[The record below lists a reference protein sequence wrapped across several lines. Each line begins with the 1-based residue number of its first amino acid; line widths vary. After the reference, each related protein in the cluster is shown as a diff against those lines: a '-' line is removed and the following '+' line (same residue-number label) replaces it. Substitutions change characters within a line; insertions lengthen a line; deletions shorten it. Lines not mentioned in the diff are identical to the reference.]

1 LRLYFTQAIRQYF
14 HSDLKTML
22 TAIIAVIVIPALM
35 WAFLL
40 YQLISFR
47 RRQNRGPLPPVT
59 VSSPFQRVRALFR
72 KVGASETIAEGQA
85 ETAVLAQKVE
95 NLPVVERRSI
105 WDVLRFLSGPL
116 PLSIGL
122 HIGILL
128 AILWGVHFEQ
138 GRNLITVNFQSS
150 GGGGGTQQV
159 KQLNVPEMPMPE
171 MAMPMPIERPIVA
184 QHSTQAI
191 AEATH
196 YVRSVAGGGI
206 GIGRGGGIGSGYGRG
221 IGAGFGGFIGGLR
234 RSGLDVALVIDG
246 TGSMKR
252 IIDDVKG
259 KMRLLILAIH
269 RLVPTTRMGIVVF
282 GGRGEP
288 IQQQPLT
295 ISPDVLI
302 NFLDRIQAQNGGAWQ
317 EDTLG
322 AVRTAVDRFEW
333 RPRAKKVIILVG
345 DTPPFD
351 EDREPTLDEI
361 RKLRAENGIFNTV
374 DVTVEEHE
382 RFLQEY
388 YREIGL
394 SPPKS
399 DRMPDFYFQT
409 QRAYQEMATAGGG
422 QWRSLTRDQQINQQ
436 VLILAFGSQWQTEVA
451 AFGRGLV
458 TGQSQS
464 DP

>member
-1 LRLYFTQAIRQYF
+1 
-14 HSDLKTML
+14 M
-22 TAIIAVIVIPALM
+22 
-35 WAFLL
+35 
-40 YQLISFR
+40 
-47 RRQNRGPLPPVT
+47 
-59 VSSPFQRVRALFR
+59 
-72 KVGASETIAEGQA
+72 
-85 ETAVLAQKVE
+85 
-95 NLPVVERRSI
+95 
-105 WDVLRFLSGPL
+105 
-116 PLSIGL
+116 
-122 HIGILL
+122 
-128 AILWGVHFEQ
+128 
-138 GRNLITVNFQSS
+138 
-150 GGGGGTQQV
+150 
-159 KQLNVPEMPMPE
+159 
-171 MAMPMPIERPIVA
+171 
-184 QHSTQAI
+184 
-191 AEATH
+191 
-196 YVRSVAGGGI
+196 RSVAGGGI

-221 IGAGFGGFIGGLR
+221 IGAGFGGFIAGLR

-282 GGRGEP
+282 GGRGEA
-288 IQQQPLT
+288 IQVQPLT
-295 ISPDVLI
+295 ISPDVLLY
-302 NFLDRIQAQNGGAWQ
+302 FLNNIQAQNGGAWQ

-322 AVRTAVDRFEW
+322 AVRTAVDRLAW
-333 RPRAKKVIILVG
+333 RPLAKKVIILVG

-351 EDREPTLDEI
+351 EDKEPTLDEV

-394 SPPKS
+394 SPPKH
-399 DRMPDFYFQT
+399 DQMPGFYFET
-409 QRAYQEMATAGGG
+409 QRAYQEMAAAGGG
-422 QWRSLTRDQQINQQ
+422 QWRSLTKDQQINQQ

-458 TGQSQS
+458 TGRAQS

>member
-1 LRLYFTQAIRQYF
+1 
-14 HSDLKTML
+14 M
-22 TAIIAVIVIPALM
+22 
-35 WAFLL
+35 
-40 YQLISFR
+40 
-47 RRQNRGPLPPVT
+47 
-59 VSSPFQRVRALFR
+59 
-72 KVGASETIAEGQA
+72 
-85 ETAVLAQKVE
+85 
-95 NLPVVERRSI
+95 VVERRSI
-105 WDVLRFLSGPL
+105 WDMLRFLSGPL

-122 HIGILL
+122 HVAVLF
-128 AILWGVHFEQ
+128 AILWSVHFEQ
-138 GRNLITVNFQSS
+138 ARNLIMVNFQSS
-150 GGGGGTQQV
+150 GGGGATQPA
-159 KQLNVPEMPMPE
+159 KQLDLPEMPMPE
-171 MAMPMPIERPIVA
+171 MAMPMPIERPIVS

-191 AEATH
+191 SEAVH
-196 YVRSVAGGGI
+196 YMRSVASGGI

-269 RLVPTTRMGIVVF
+269 RMVPTTRMGIVVF

-288 IQQQPLT
+288 VDVQPLT

-302 NFLDRIQAQNGGAWQ
+302 HFLNSIRAQNGGTWQ

-322 AVRTAVDRFEW
+322 AVRTAVDRLAW
-333 RPRAKKVIILVG
+333 QAPARKVIILVG

-382 RFLQEY
+382 RFVQQF
-388 YREIGL
+388 YRQIGL
-394 SPPKS
+394 SPPK
-399 DRMPDFYFQT
+399 DDHMPSFYFET
-409 QRAYQEMATAGGG
+409 QRAYQEMAAAGGG
-422 QWRSLTRDQQINQQ
+422 QWRSLTKDQQINQQ

-451 AFGRGLV
+451 AFGRGLAG
-458 TGQSQS
+458 GQSQG

>member
-1 LRLYFTQAIRQYF
+1 
-14 HSDLKTML
+14 ML
-22 TAIIAVIVIPALM
+22 IAIIAVIVIPTLV

-40 YQLISFR
+40 YQMIKSR
-47 RRQNRGPLPPVT
+47 RHRNQDPLPPITVT
-59 VSSPFQRVRALFR
+59 DPIARVRTLVSYINSRVSGRRRDRDERAGTP
-72 KVGASETIAEGQA
+72 VP
-85 ETAVLAQKVE
+85 
-95 NLPVVERRSI
+95 LPGTESGEAAVVERRTI
-105 WDVLRFLSGPL
+105 WDVLRFISGPL
-116 PLSIGL
+116 PLSLSL
-122 HIGILL
+122 HIAVLL

-138 GRNLITVNFQSS
+138 GRNLITVNFQT
-150 GGGGGTQQV
+150 GGGGGGRTQQL
-159 KQLNVPEMPMPE
+159 KPLDVPEMPMPA
-171 MAMPMPIERPIVA
+171 MAMPLPIERPIVA

-191 AEATH
+191 SEATH
-196 YVRSVAGGGI
+196 YMRSVAGGGI

-221 IGAGFGGFIGGLR
+221 IGAGFGGFIAGLR

-269 RLVPTTRMGIVVF
+269 RLVPATRMGIVVF

-288 IQQQPLT
+288 IQVQPLT
-295 ISPDVLI
+295 ISPDVLL
-302 NFLDRIQAQNGGAWQ
+302 NFLNNIQAQNGGAWQ

-322 AVRTAVDRFEW
+322 AVRTAVDRLAW
-333 RPRAKKVIILVG
+333 RPLAKKVIILVG

-351 EDREPTLDEI
+351 EDKEPTLDEV

-374 DVTVEEHE
+374 DVTVEEHK

-388 YREIGL
+388 YREIGMK
-394 SPPKS
+394 PPK
-399 DRMPDFYFQT
+399 DDQMPSFYFET
-409 QRAYQEMATAGGG
+409 QRAYQDMAASGGG
-422 QWRSLTRDQQINQQ
+422 QWRSLTRDEQINQQ

-458 TGQSQS
+458 TGHAQS

>member
-1 LRLYFTQAIRQYF
+1 
-14 HSDLKTML
+14 ML
-22 TAIIAVIVIPALM
+22 IAIIAVIVIPVSL
-35 WAFLL
+35 WAYLL
-40 YQLISFR
+40 YQVIRSKR
-47 RRQNRGPLPPVT
+47 RPSEEPLPPIALDSPVAQIAA
-59 VSSPFQRVRALFR
+59 VFRSISSRMSARWGDKGGTPVPL
-72 KVGASETIAEGQA
+72 EGSQNGD
-85 ETAVLAQKVE
+85 TAV
-95 NLPVVERRSI
+95 VVEQRTI
-105 WDVLRFLSGPL
+105 WDVLRFVSGPL
-116 PLSIGL
+116 PLSIAL
-122 HIGILL
+122 HVAILL
-128 AILWGVHFEQ
+128 AILWSVHFEQ
-138 GRNLITVNFQSS
+138 GRNLITVNFQTG
-150 GGGGGTQQV
+150 GGGGGTQEL
-159 KQLNVPEMPMPE
+159 KPLNLPEMPMPE
-171 MAMPMPIERPIVA
+171 MAAPIPIERPIVT
-184 QHSTQAI
+184 QHSTAAI
-191 AEATH
+191 SEATH

-282 GGRGEP
+282 GGRGEA
-288 IQQQPLT
+288 IQVQPLT
-295 ISPDVLI
+295 ISPDVLL
-302 NFLDRIQAQNGGAWQ
+302 NFLNNIRAQNGGAWQ

-322 AVRTAVDRFEW
+322 AVRTAVDRFSW

-351 EDREPTLDEI
+351 EDKEPALDEV

-382 RFLQEY
+382 RFLEEY
-388 YREIGL
+388 YREIGEA
-394 SPPKS
+394 PRKTA
-399 DRMPDFYFQT
+399 MPGFYFDT
-409 QRAYQEMATAGGG
+409 QRAYQDMAAAGGG
-422 QWRSLTRDQQINQQ
+422 QWRSLTKDQQINQQ

-451 AFGRGLV
+451 AFGRGLT

>member
-1 LRLYFTQAIRQYF
+1 
-14 HSDLKTML
+14 ML
-22 TAIIAVIVIPALM
+22 AALIAVIVVPGLI

-40 YQLISFR
+40 YHVIKFR
-47 RRQNRGPLPPVT
+47 RRSNQDPLPPITVT
-59 VSSPFQRVRALFR
+59 SPLAQVRALISNYISAR
-72 KVGASETIAEGQA
+72 VSARRTPRNWRRAER
-85 ETAVLAQKVE
+85 ETAA
-95 NLPVVERRSI
+95 VVEVRSI
-105 WDVLRFLSGPL
+105 WDVLRFFSGPL

-122 HIGILL
+122 HIAVLL
-128 AILWGVHFEQ
+128 ALLWGVHFEA

-150 GGGGGTQQV
+150 GGGGGTQQL
-159 KQLNVPEMPMPE
+159 KQLEVPEMPMPE

-191 AEATH
+191 SEATH
-196 YVRSVAGGGI
+196 YMRTVAGGGI

-259 KMRLLILAIH
+259 KLRLLILAIH

-288 IQQQPLT
+288 IQVQPLT
-295 ISPDVLI
+295 ISPDVLLT
-302 NFLDRIQAQNGGAWQ
+302 FLNNIVAQNGGGWQ

-322 AVRTAVDRFEW
+322 AVRTAVDRFAW
-333 RPRAKKVIILVG
+333 RPLAKKVIVLVG

-351 EDREPTLDEI
+351 EDKEPTLDEI

-388 YREIGL
+388 YRQIGL
-394 SPPKS
+394 SPPKH
-399 DRMPDFYFQT
+399 DPMPSFYFET
-409 QRAYQEMATAGGG
+409 QRAYQDMAAAGGG
-422 QWRSLTRDQQINQQ
+422 QWRSLTKDEQINQQ

-458 TGQSQS
+458 TGRPQT

>member
-1 LRLYFTQAIRQYF
+1 MI
-14 HSDLKTML
+14 
-22 TAIIAVIVIPALM
+22 TAIIVVIVIPALI
-35 WAFLL
+35 WGFLL
-40 YQLISFR
+40 YQLMKFR
-47 RRQNRGPLPPVT
+47 RSQHPLPPITVT
-59 VSSPFQRVRALFR
+59 SPFHQVRSLLGKFVPARFSGR
-72 KVGASETIAEGQA
+72 GREASQA
-85 ETAVLAQKVE
+85 AIDVAAAQTAMERPV
-95 NLPVVERRSI
+95 VVERRSL

-122 HIGILL
+122 HIAILL

-138 GRNLITVNFQSS
+138 GRNLITVNFQS
-150 GGGGGTQQV
+150 GRGGGGTQQTR
-159 KQLNVPEMPMPE
+159 QLDVPEMPIPE
-171 MAMPMPIERPIVA
+171 MAMPMPIERPIVT

-191 AEATH
+191 SEATH

-206 GIGRGGGIGSGYGRG
+206 GIGRGGGIGSGYGHG

-288 IQQQPLT
+288 IQVQPLT

-302 NFLDRIQAQNGGAWQ
+302 GFLDNIRAQNGGAWQ

-322 AVRTAVDRFEW
+322 AVRTAVDRLAW
-333 RPRAKKVIILVG
+333 RPLAKKVIILVG

-351 EDREPTLDEI
+351 EDKEPTLDEI

-394 SPPKS
+394 PPPKN
-399 DRMPDFYFQT
+399 DRMPGFYFDT
-409 QRAYQEMATAGGG
+409 RGSYQEMAADGGG
-422 QWRSLTRDQQINQQ
+422 QWRSLTKDQQINQQ

-458 TGQSQS
+458 TGGSRS
-464 DP
+464 APE

>member
-1 LRLYFTQAIRQYF
+1 
-14 HSDLKTML
+14 MV
-22 TAIIAVIVIPALM
+22 TAVIAVILVPALI

-40 YQLISFR
+40 YQVRRFR
-47 RRQNRGPLPPVT
+47 RLSNQDSLPPIT
-59 VSSPFQRVRALFR
+59 VSSPFTRIRAWASNYTRPYLR
-72 KVGASETIAEGQA
+72 KPNAAREGGAPEERAADG
-85 ETAVLAQKVE
+85 TAVLI
-95 NLPVVERRSI
+95 ERRSI
-105 WDVLRFLSGPL
+105 WDVLRFFSGPL
-116 PLSIGL
+116 PLSVGL
-122 HIGILL
+122 HIAILL
-128 AILWGVHFEQ
+128 AILWGVHFQQ

-150 GGGGGTQQV
+150 GGGGGTQQL
-159 KQLNVPEMPMPE
+159 KQLDVPEMPMPA
-171 MAMPMPIERPIVA
+171 MAMPLPIERPIVA

-196 YVRSVAGGGI
+196 YMRSVVGGGI
-206 GIGRGGGIGSGYGRG
+206 GIGRGGGTGSGYGRG

-259 KMRLLILAIH
+259 RMRLLILAIH

-288 IQQQPLT
+288 IQVQPLT
-295 ISPDVLI
+295 VSPDVLI
-302 NFLDRIQAQNGGAWQ
+302 AFLDNIRAQNGGAWQ

-322 AVRTAVDRFEW
+322 AVRTAVDRFAW
-333 RPRAKKVIILVG
+333 QPLAKKVIILVG

-351 EDREPTLDEI
+351 EDKAPTLDEV

-382 RFLQEY
+382 RFLKEY
-388 YREIGL
+388 YREIGI
-394 SPPKS
+394 SPPKI
-399 DRMPDFYFQT
+399 DRMPAFYFET
-409 QRAYQEMATAGGG
+409 QRSYQEMAAAGGG
-422 QWRSLTRDQQINQQ
+422 QWRSLTKDQQINQQ
-436 VLILAFGSQWQTEVA
+436 VLILAFGSQWQTEVT

>member
-1 LRLYFTQAIRQYF
+1 
-14 HSDLKTML
+14 ML
-22 TAIIAVIVIPALM
+22 AAIIAVILVPTLI

-40 YQLISFR
+40 YHVMRFR
-47 RRQNRGPLPPVT
+47 RRPNQDAVPPIT
-59 VSSPFQRVRALFR
+59 LTSPFAQLGALGSKYITARASR
-72 KVGASETIAEGQA
+72 RGIAPSGRRA
-85 ETAVLAQKVE
+85 ADRDAAAVLE
-95 NLPVVERRSI
+95 GRSI
-105 WDVLRFLSGPL
+105 WEVLRFFSGPL

-122 HIGILL
+122 HIAILL
-128 AILWGVHFEQ
+128 ALLWSVHFEQ
-138 GRNLITVNFQSS
+138 GRNLITVNFQSG
-150 GGGGGTQQV
+150 GGGGGTQQL
-159 KQLNVPEMPMPE
+159 KQLEVPEMPMPE

-191 AEATH
+191 SEATH

-288 IQQQPLT
+288 IQVQPLT

-302 NFLDRIQAQNGGAWQ
+302 SFLNNIQAQNGGAWQ

-322 AVRTAVDRFEW
+322 AVRTAVDRFAW
-333 RPRAKKVIILVG
+333 RPLAKKVIILVG

-351 EDREPTLDEI
+351 EDKEPTLDEV

-394 SPPKS
+394 SPPKH
-399 DRMPDFYFQT
+399 DQMPSFYFET
-409 QRAYQEMATAGGG
+409 QRAYQEMAAAGGG
-422 QWRSLTRDQQINQQ
+422 QWRSLTKDEQINQQ

-458 TGQSQS
+458 TGRAQS

>member
-1 LRLYFTQAIRQYF
+1 
-14 HSDLKTML
+14 ML
-22 TAIIAVIVIPALM
+22 IAIIAAIVIPALL

-40 YQLISFR
+40 YHVIRSR
-47 RRQNRGPLPPVT
+47 RRQTPPPPITLTSPAVQMRALAEYI
-59 VSSPFQRVRALFR
+59 SSRVRWKRRDRGIQPGTPVPLR
-72 KVGASETIAEGQA
+72 GT
-85 ETAVLAQKVE
+85 E
-95 NLPVVERRSI
+95 NGDAAMLGERRTI
-105 WDVLRFLSGPL
+105 WDALRFISGPL
-116 PLSIGL
+116 PLSIAL
-122 HIGILL
+122 HIAVLL
-128 AILWGVHFEQ
+128 AILWSVHFERA
-138 GRNLITVNFQSS
+138 RNLITVNFQASS
-150 GGGGGTQQV
+150 GGGGGTQQL
-159 KQLNVPEMPMPE
+159 KQLDVPEMPMPA
-171 MAMPMPIERPIVA
+171 MAMPLPIERPIVA

-191 AEATH
+191 SEATH
-196 YVRSVAGGGI
+196 YMRSVAGGGI

-221 IGAGFGGFIGGLR
+221 IGAGFGGFIAGLR

-282 GGRGEP
+282 GGRGEA
-288 IQQQPLT
+288 IQVQPLT
-295 ISPDVLI
+295 ISPDVLLY
-302 NFLDRIQAQNGGAWQ
+302 FLNNIQAQNGGAWQ

-322 AVRTAVDRFEW
+322 AVRTAVDRLAW
-333 RPRAKKVIILVG
+333 RPLAKKVIILVG

-351 EDREPTLDEI
+351 EDKEPTLEEI

-394 SPPKS
+394 TPPKH
-399 DRMPDFYFQT
+399 DQMPSFYFET
-409 QRAYQEMATAGGG
+409 QQAYQNMAAAGGG
-422 QWRSLTRDQQINQQ
+422 QWRSLTKDQQINQQ
-436 VLILAFGSQWQTEVA
+436 VLIMAFGSQWQTEVA

-458 TGQSQS
+458 TGRAQSY
-464 DP
+464 P

>member
-1 LRLYFTQAIRQYF
+1 
-14 HSDLKTML
+14 ML
-22 TAIIAVIVIPALM
+22 IAIIAALVISVSIL
-35 WAFLL
+35 AFLL
-40 YQLISFR
+40 ARLIWPR
-47 RRQNRGPLPPVT
+47 RGEGREPDALQQEPLTSPLPQPSGRGT
-59 VSSPFQRVRALFR
+59 GKLGR
-72 KVGASETIAEGQA
+72 GANGDA
-85 ETAVLAQKVE
+85 AVI
-95 NLPVVERRSI
+95 VERRSI

-116 PLSIGL
+116 PLSMAL
-122 HIGILL
+122 HVAVLL
-128 AILWGVHFEQ
+128 AILWGVHFQQ
-138 GRNLITVNFQSS
+138 GRNLITVNFQT
-150 GGGGGTQQV
+150 GGGGGTQEL

-171 MAMPMPIERPIVA
+171 MAMPLPIERPIVA

-191 AEATH
+191 SEATH

-206 GIGRGGGIGSGYGRG
+206 GIGRGGGMGAGYGRG

-259 KMRLLILAIH
+259 RMRLLILAIH

-288 IQQQPLT
+288 IQVQPLT

-302 NFLDRIQAQNGGAWQ
+302 YFLNNIRAQNGGAWQ

-322 AVRTAVDRFEW
+322 AVRTAVDRFSW
-333 RPRAKKVIILVG
+333 RPLAKKVIILVG

-351 EDREPTLDEI
+351 EDKEPTLDEV

-374 DVTVEEHE
+374 NVTVEEHE

-394 SPPKS
+394 TPPKA
-399 DRMPDFYFQT
+399 DRMPSFYFET
-409 QRAYQEMATAGGG
+409 QRAYQDMAAAGGG
-422 QWRSLTRDQQINQQ
+422 QWRSLTKDEQINQQ

-451 AFGRGLV
+451 AFGRGLT
-458 TGQSQS
+458 TGQSRS